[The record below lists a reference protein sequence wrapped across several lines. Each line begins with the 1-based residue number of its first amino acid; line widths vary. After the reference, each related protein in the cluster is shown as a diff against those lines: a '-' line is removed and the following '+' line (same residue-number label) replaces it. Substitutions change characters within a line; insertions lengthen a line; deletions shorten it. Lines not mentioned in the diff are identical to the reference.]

1 MSGDEEPGFVLERAC
16 VAILGLGLMGG
27 SLALALRGKVSRLIG
42 IDPHPPTLELAAR
55 LRLTDDLSATP
66 EGALSQADLV
76 ILAAPVR
83 VILQLIE
90 ALPGLHPGAPV
101 VIDLGSTKQD
111 ILQRMAR
118 LPERFEPL
126 GGHPMCGKERSSLV
140 EAEATLYQ
148 GAPFAF
154 VPLPR
159 TTPRARAAA
168 EALARAIG
176 ARPLWLD
183 EWVHDRWV
191 AATSH
196 LPYLLA
202 SALAACTP
210 PEAAPLAG
218 PGFRST
224 TRLASQPAG
233 LMLDI
238 LATNRKNVLC
248 ALRRVHARLD
258 LFEQLLEAEDYAAL
272 QGLLEEG
279 TLRRDDFL
287 SISPGETR

>member
-1 MSGDEEPGFVLERAC
+1 MSGDEEPGFFLERAC

-27 SLALALRGKVSRLIG
+27 SLALALRGKVGRLIG

-55 LRLTDDLSATP
+55 LQLADDLSATP
-66 EGALSQADLV
+66 EGVLSQADLV

-83 VILQLIE
+83 AILQLIE
-90 ALPGLHPGAPV
+90 ALPGLHPGAAV

-126 GGHPMCGKERSSLV
+126 GGHPMCGKERSSLA
-140 EAEATLYQ
+140 EAEVTLYQ

-168 EALARAIG
+168 EALAGAVG

-183 EWVHDRWV
+183 EWAHDRWV

-224 TRLASQPAG
+224 TRLASQPSG

-279 TLRRDDFL
+279 ALRRDYFL

>member
-1 MSGDEEPGFVLERAC
+1 MSGDEEPGFFLERAC

-27 SLALALRGKVSRLIG
+27 SLALALRGKVGRLIG
-42 IDPHPPTLELAAR
+42 IDPHPPTLELAAQMQ
-55 LRLTDDLSATP
+55 LADDLSATP
-66 EGALSQADLV
+66 EGVLSQADLV

-83 VILQLIE
+83 AILQLIE
-90 ALPGLHPGAPV
+90 ALPGLHPGAAV

-126 GGHPMCGKERSSLV
+126 GGHPMCGKERSSLA
-140 EAEATLYQ
+140 EAEAILYQ

-159 TTPRARAAA
+159 TTARARAAA
-168 EALARAIG
+168 EALAGAVG

-183 EWVHDRWV
+183 EWAHDRWV

-224 TRLASQPAG
+224 TRLASQPSG

-279 TLRRDDFL
+279 ALRRDYFL